1 MHHHVVAGFLTTKHA
16 TSNPY
21 RRHFLL
27 FIDRL
32 NVPRVT
38 VQRTE
43 VPLEMASRKGRREQK
58 GFGKTTEAIVAS
70 FFRSRMQLT
79 RSEFIF
85 LHLTSFTKYP
95 NPRCYELIHFTSVF
109 FSLHN
114 FYSPRTSLEK
124 SCSGTSSFCRGARAG
139 ANKVVF
145 EYEKQC
151 LEENPDECVDLGK
164 AAAQGNLH
172 TISSLSIRI
181 SHVTNDDFLLTMQR
195 HRI

>member
-109 FSLHN
+109 FLC
-114 FYSPRTSLEK
+114 T
-124 SCSGTSSFCRGARAG
+124 T
-139 ANKVVF
+139 
-145 EYEKQC
+145 
-151 LEENPDECVDLGK
+151 
-164 AAAQGNLH
+164 
-172 TISSLSIRI
+172 SIRREQVLRRVVREQVAFAVELVLAPTKLCLNTRN
-181 SHVTNDDFLLTMQR
+181 SA
-195 HRI
+195 